1 MLPQSC
7 CPLLSSKSEVTG
19 GMGAHSHHS
28 GCISGH
34 SSDCPVQN
42 LPYTRC
48 PQRHIGLKYPQW
60 LCVQGGK
67 AVSDQGPQGAE
78 VCSWHMPGVL
88 AVALAEGA
96 NMAPLGLWFPGPGRV
111 SLQPCVHR
119 ARQQSRHQPLFAMCL
134 FQARPDRPTACA
146 QQPLGVHMG
155 VKAHLI
161 YLDISLFPF
170 QPLQGGSKCVGLLSE
185 KMFPLRQTL
194 TSANLCPPSMEQRL

>member
-119 ARQQSRHQPLFAMCL
+119 ARQQSRHQPVCHVPVPGTTRPPYGMCSAATGGTHGSESTL
-134 FQARPDRPTACA
+134 NIFGHFIVSFSAAARGLKMCRPF
-146 QQPLGVHMG
+146 
-155 VKAHLI
+155 I
-161 YLDISLFPF
+161 
-170 QPLQGGSKCVGLLSE
+170 
-185 KMFPLRQTL
+185 
-194 TSANLCPPSMEQRL
+194 

>member
-1 MLPQSC
+1 MTHLLATRAGCQEASRVLPQSC

-67 AVSDQGPQGAE
+67 AVSDQRPQGAE
-78 VCSWHMPGVL
+78 VCSWHSLVSWLWLWLKGQTWRPWGCGSQGQ
-88 AVALAEGA
+88 EGSVYSPVCIVHGSRA
-96 NMAPLGLWFPGPGRV
+96 GT
-111 SLQPCVHR
+111 SPCLPC
-119 ARQQSRHQPLFAMCL
+119 ACSRHDQ
-134 FQARPDRPTACA
+134 TA
-146 QQPLGVHMG
+146 LRHV
-155 VKAHLI
+155 
-161 YLDISLFPF
+161 
-170 QPLQGGSKCVGLLSE
+170 LSSHWGYTWE
-185 KMFPLRQTL
+185 
-194 TSANLCPPSMEQRL
+194 